1 MNRFFFAFIT
11 FLLFSIF
18 SFAEYTSII
27 KGIARGAEGKTISVL
42 SYSDQITYLEKKIAC
57 SSIDSN
63 GNFLLKI
70 NTDNTIFVYL
80 DIDFYKAALYIEP
93 NKLYNIDIKPADYDI
108 IYKINPFL
116 ADLKLDIN
124 IINTND
130 TELNTLISKFDTLY
144 NDFVINNINILLYRN
159 PYNKTKIDSFNVK
172 VKSIFKKTENEYFS
186 SYIRYKIASLEQITQ
201 VMGKKS
207 LFKKYL
213 ANQPVLYNNI
223 EYMNF
228 FNQFFEKYITD
239 VSKSINKT
247 DLDKTINQEADY
259 FALLDTLGKD
269 TLLINEVIREM
280 VMLKCLSKIFYS
292 RNFDRKNILKILKDI
307 SVKSKFSQHETIAK
321 NIITNFTKFLRGT
334 KAPDFKLINQNNKE
348 ISLSDFK
355 GKFVYLCFWR
365 TSCTSC
371 LGEMELIKNFNGKY
385 GDKIEFIS
393 ISADK
398 EYMTMYNYVKDKG
411 YDWNILHFKKKW
423 DVLKSYDV
431 KAFPLF
437 VLIDKNGDILKYD
450 IDKPSQN
457 IEGLFIQLSQQPKK
471 HHKIGVK

>member
-1 MNRFFFAFIT
+1 MNKFFLIFIT
-11 FLLFSIF
+11 FLLLSIF
-18 SFAEYTSII
+18 SFAQHTTTI
-27 KGIARGAEGKTISVL
+27 KGIAHGTEGKTISVL
-42 SYSDQITYLEKKIAC
+42 SYSNQITYLEKEIAR
-57 SSIDSN
+57 STIDSN
-63 GNFLLKI
+63 GKFLLKI
-70 NTDNTIFVYL
+70 NTDDTIFVYL

-93 NKLYNIDIKPADYDI
+93 NKLYNIDIRAADYDI

-124 IINTND
+124 IVKTND
-130 TELNTLISKFDTLY
+130 TELNTLISEFDTLY
-144 NDFVINNINILLYRN
+144 NDFIINNINILLYRN
-159 PYNKTKIDSFNVK
+159 QNNKTKIDSFNVK
-172 VKSIFKKTENEYFS
+172 VKSIFKGIENKYFN
-186 SYIRYKIASLEQITQ
+186 SYVRYKIASLEQITQ
-201 VMGKKS
+201 VMGRES
-207 LFKKYL
+207 LFKKYFS
-213 ANQPVLYNNI
+213 NQPVLYNNV

-228 FNQFFEKYITD
+228 FNRFFKKYITD

-280 VMLKCLSKIFYS
+280 AMLKCLNEILYS
-292 RNFDRKNILKILKDI
+292 RNFDKKNILKILKDI
-307 SVKSKFSQHETIAK
+307 SVKSKFSQHKTIAK
-321 NIITNFTKFLRGT
+321 DIITDFTKFARGT

-365 TSCTSC
+365 TGCISC
-371 LGEMELIKNFNGKY
+371 LDEMELIKKFNEKY

-411 YDWNILHFKKKW
+411 YDWNILYFEKKW
-423 DVLKSYDV
+423 DMLKSYGV

-437 VLIDKNGDILKYD
+437 VLIDILKYA

-457 IEGLFIQLSQQPKK
+457 IEGLFIQLTQQPIKK